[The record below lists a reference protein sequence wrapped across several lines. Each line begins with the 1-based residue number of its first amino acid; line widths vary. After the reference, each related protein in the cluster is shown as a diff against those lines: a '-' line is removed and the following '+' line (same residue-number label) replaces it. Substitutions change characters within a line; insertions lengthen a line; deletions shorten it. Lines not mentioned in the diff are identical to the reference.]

1 MNKKMF
7 IVCVV
12 FALIISCKNYVISED
27 LKNLE
32 QNAKG
37 KVEGFLEAKK
47 EELFG
52 GLKKLGSEVSSKVGE
67 LMQADG
73 PQGQDEKKLA
83 QGVDEDSKLKEEIEG
98 KIKGFKEKIDKSG
111 DKTTLGT
118 YYEYEEEIKKLKKEL
133 EEKLKDKKEDKEKL
147 EKELN
152 DLDKTLKEKIEKRKK
167 ALEEAKSKFEKYKEQ
182 VGAAIGVTDGA
193 RVKNQGGVGL
203 QAWQCANKLGLNE
216 SYPGDTGADSNELAT
231 KVIDGA
237 LKKIEK
243 ELKGSEEKKE

>member
-1 MNKKMF
+1 MNGKRMF
-7 IVCVV
+7 IICVI
-12 FALIISCKNYVISED
+12 FALIISCKNYASSED

-32 QNAKG
+32 QNVEG
-37 KVEGFLEAKK
+37 KVKGFLDTKK
-47 EELFG
+47 EELIG
-52 GLKKLGSEVSSKVGE
+52 GLKKLGSEAYSKVKEE

-73 PQGQDEKKLA
+73 QPQEQVA
-83 QGVDEDSKLKEEIEG
+83 QGVNENSKLKEEIEK
-98 KIKGFKEKIDKSG
+98 KIKGLKDKMGKSDDKTPIGTYSDYEKEVKEIREEFEKKLKDKEKDK
-111 DKTTLGT
+111 K
-118 YYEYEEEIKKLKKEL
+118 ELKKEL
-133 EEKLKDKKEDKEKL
+133 ETL
-147 EKELN
+147 E
-152 DLDKTLKEKIEKRKK
+152 KTLKEKIEKRKK

-203 QAWQCANKLGLNE
+203 QAWHCANKLGLNE
-216 SYPGDTGADSNELAT
+216 SYPGGTGADSNELAT